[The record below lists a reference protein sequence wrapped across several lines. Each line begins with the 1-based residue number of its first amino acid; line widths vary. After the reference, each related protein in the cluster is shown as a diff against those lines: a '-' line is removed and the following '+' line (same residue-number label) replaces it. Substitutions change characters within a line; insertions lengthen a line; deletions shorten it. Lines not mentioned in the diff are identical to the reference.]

1 LLPAR
6 QPRAPRLVD
15 PPLPKPGP
23 KNLTDLT
30 RESARTYNRVPADY
44 VLALVRIRSC
54 EASISASSQGKKVP
68 NGFKPVRDRSREVSR
83 RMRPAANKK
92 RMGGPPG
99 GSDGYRAAK
108 QPRPYDGLNYHLS
121 TSERDASRYAQRPI
135 LRLQGFT
142 FGITKSDT
150 KYGITYG
157 WEERLR
163 LCVRLD
169 GDSLEVC
176 GIIYSEVQVA
186 LPHLTTGNAPSPQ
199 RRWTRPGDQ
208 PTWTP
213 DASRARNKPQKPHGG
228 PHVPACTLRSAPP
241 KDLPRARASPRRA
254 KTSFGAVAVLAL
266 LALVECRRGG
276 LRWPLYQ

>member
-1 LLPAR
+1 MRLLAALTPTE
-6 QPRAPRLVD
+6 QPS
-15 PPLPKPGP
+15 
-23 KNLTDLT
+23 NHTT
-30 RESARTYNRVPADY
+30 SH
-44 VLALVRIRSC
+44 
-54 EASISASSQGKKVP
+54 
-68 NGFKPVRDRSREVSR
+68 
-83 RMRPAANKK
+83 
-92 RMGGPPG
+92 
-99 GSDGYRAAK
+99 
-108 QPRPYDGLNYHLS
+108 GLSYHLS